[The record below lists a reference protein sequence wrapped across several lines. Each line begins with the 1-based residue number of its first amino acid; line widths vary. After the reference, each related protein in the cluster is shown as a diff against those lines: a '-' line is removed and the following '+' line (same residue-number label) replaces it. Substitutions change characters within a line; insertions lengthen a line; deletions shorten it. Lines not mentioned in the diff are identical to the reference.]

1 MNLDTQCSSFNHSL
15 VNAAISIGSNQ
26 SLIDLSIDSPNMKS
40 FLTKRVVLYMIY
52 DCFTDVA
59 Q

>member
-1 MNLDTQCSSFNHSL
+1 MNLDTQRSSFNRSFA
-15 VNAAISIGSNQ
+15 NTAISIGSNQ

-40 FLTKRVVLYMIY
+40 FLTKRVVLYMIF
-52 DCFTDVA
+52 DRFTDVT